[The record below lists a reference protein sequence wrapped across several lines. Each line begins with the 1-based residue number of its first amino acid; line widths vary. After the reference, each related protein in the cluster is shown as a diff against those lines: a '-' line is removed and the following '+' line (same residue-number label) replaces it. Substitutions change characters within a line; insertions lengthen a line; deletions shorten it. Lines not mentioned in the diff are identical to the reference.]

1 MSAVRSLSGGKRT
14 WRLPYGRLLK
24 LTPTGHW
31 RPPHRSEARLH
42 RRSYGRRGHSRLKLW
57 PLNARYDPPIG
68 GFCGGLRAGLSVHD
82 FKSAHLIGSISS
94 QARHLET
101 RRGGLPPGASITTIG
116 FPHFGQGLRR
126 ASATSWSP
134 SKYKNDIPPNRQV
147 AGVFFISSI
156 GRFALVLLGE
166 PGPLDG

>member
-1 MSAVRSLSGGKRT
+1 MAFALWPTSEIDPNRTLATTTLIGGAAA
-14 WRLPYGRLLK
+14 
-24 LTPTGHW
+24 
-31 RPPHRSEARLH
+31 PPFVW
-42 RRSYGRRGHSRLKLW
+42 RRGHSRLKLW